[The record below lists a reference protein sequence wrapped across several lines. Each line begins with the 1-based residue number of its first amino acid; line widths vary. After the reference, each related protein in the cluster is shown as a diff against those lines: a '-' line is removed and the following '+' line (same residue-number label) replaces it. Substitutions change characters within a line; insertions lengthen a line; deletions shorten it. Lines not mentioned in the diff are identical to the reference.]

1 MNRISILD
9 GLRVFAILIVI
20 IGHYLHN
27 YDLHGNQFLEFVRSY
42 GYFGVP
48 FFFVISGFVILY
60 SLGATKS
67 YTDFLKKRYIR
78 LAPGMLI
85 CSVITF
91 SFFKFI
97 YTGDDFTNSKSF
109 ANLLIAN
116 TFIDPHVFNLPSG
129 SLKYY
134 YIDGSYWSLWV
145 EVCFYLLIGFLYFK
159 NKQTYIRNFILICAV
174 GFPIYFAMSSSFVHQ
189 YLQPYF
195 SAPTLDYLKLVS
207 RCLVLFRECFWFII
221 GMFLYKLYNNKS
233 DKKYIV
239 YILIC
244 ALILVLQEK
253 LDIGFTLLTMFT
265 VMVYLAFVYKPNY
278 LNFLTNPFITKIG
291 VSSYSI
297 YLIHSY
303 LGLGIIEMYNQ
314 HIGKQSYIIYF
325 VMIISVVIFGLFSY
339 KYLERPISN
348 LIKKILFSQNKKAE
362 S

>member
-9 GLRVFAILIVI
+9 GLRVFAILIVM

-27 YDLHGNQFLEFVRSY
+27 YDLHGNQVLEFVRNY

-48 FFFVISGFVILY
+48 FFFIISGFVILY

-67 YTDFLKKRYIR
+67 YSDFLKKRYIR
-78 LAPGMLI
+78 LAPAMLI

-97 YTGDDFTNSKSF
+97 YTGEGFTNSKSF

-129 SLKYY
+129 YIKYY
-134 YIDGSYWSLWV
+134 YLDGSYWSLWA

-159 NKQTYIRNFILICAV
+159 NKQTYIRNFILICAI
-174 GFPIYFAMSSSFVHQ
+174 GFPVYTLLSSGISHKF
-189 YLQPYF
+189 LQPYIGE
-195 SAPTLDYLKLVS
+195 STLDYLKLIG

-221 GMFLYKLYNNKS
+221 GMFLYKLYNNKA

-239 YILIC
+239 YIIIC
-244 ALILVLQEK
+244 AILLIIQDK
-253 LDIGFTLLTMFT
+253 LDIGFTCLTVFTLLVYFT
-265 VMVYLAFVYKPNY
+265 FIYKPHL
-278 LNFLTNPFITKIG
+278 LNFLTNPILTKIG

-303 LGLGIIEMYNQ
+303 LGLGIIEMYTQ
-314 HIGKQSYIIYF
+314 YVGKQSYTIYF
-325 VMIISVVIFGLFSY
+325 VMIITVILFGLFSY

-348 LIKKILFSQNKKAE
+348 FIKKILFSQK
-362 S
+362 